1 MIPEPLRSAL
11 ADSLLWLFWVPFRRL
26 MQLLPLRAAYFS
38 AWLLAWLA
46 SCLLLR
52 LKRTIA
58 AELSELLPDLSWKEL
73 LQIAKE
79 SIQLDIQRRLEDFFF
94 GQFTQES
101 IAATVSI
108 EGEEFLQQAVSAGK
122 GTLILLSHFGS
133 FLMILPALA
142 FRGHSVNQ
150 LAGPPELKH
159 HRKINKLIFRLR
171 EKDYAQLPVRFLRA
185 DLHIKDMLKALKN
198 NELVAMAVDGRIS
211 SSWVPVTFFGKPALF
226 APGPVKIAAKT
237 GAAIVPTF
245 IVRDRFNHHRLIFT
259 EPVPLQA
266 PADEEAF
273 LQANMQRLVAVLE
286 AKIRQHPAHFAMI
299 FHINQQRS
307 RLGIEQS
314 FFS

>member
-1 MIPEPLRSAL
+1 MIPDLLRNAL

-26 MQLLPLRAAYFS
+26 MQLLPLRAAYFL
-38 AWLLAWLA
+38 AWLLAQLG
-46 SCLLLR
+46 SCCLLR

-58 AELSELLPDLSWKEL
+58 AELSGLLPDLSWKEL
-73 LQIAKE
+73 GQIAAE
-79 SIQLDIQRRLEDFFF
+79 SIQLDIQRRMEELLL
-94 GQFTQES
+94 GQFSQES
-101 IAATVSI
+101 IAATVSL

-133 FLMILPALA
+133 FLTILPALA
-142 FRGHSVNQ
+142 FRGYPVNQ

-159 HRKINKLIFRLR
+159 HRRINKLIFRLR
-171 EKDYAQLPVRFLRA
+171 EQDYAPLPVRFLRA

-198 NELVAMAVDGRIS
+198 NELVAMALDGRIS
-211 SSWVPVTFFGKPALF
+211 SSWVAVKFFGKDASF

-259 EPVPLQA
+259 EAVPLQA
-266 PADEEAF
+266 IAEAEAF

-286 AKIRQHPAHFAMI
+286 EKIRQHPAHFAMI